1 MKYAQR
7 IRDLREDNDLKQKEV
22 ALILKTNQKVYSRY
36 ETEENEL
43 PIRHLITLCRYYNI
57 SADYI
62 LGFTDTPIELPKE

>member
-1 MKYAQR
+1 MNYAQR
-7 IRDLREDNDLKQKEV
+7 IRALREDNDLKQKDI

-43 PIRHLITLCRYYNI
+43 PLRHLITLCRYYEV

-62 LGFTDTPIELPKE
+62 LGFTDTPKKLPKN